1 MTEVLIGS
9 SPVVFLVQ
17 EHWILEQQI
26 SELETSLEKRGLGWA
41 MFGQATPAQL
51 RALVVRFRD
60 HLTAHFHHEEEGFYS
75 RVRRALRE
83 KGRTEGLLHE
93 FLTSEGHYDLAAHRT
108 LAEQTAAMV
117 SLLDE
122 FDGGARRR
130 GQAQARLSAL
140 AKQVRHILERH
151 AAAEEKWVF
160 PMAEEIL
167 RSADAR

>member
-9 SPVVFLVQ
+9 SPVALLVQ
-17 EHWILEQQI
+17 EHRILEQQI
-26 SELETSLEKRGLGWA
+26 GELETSLEKRGLGWA

-51 RALVVRFRD
+51 RALVIRFRD
-60 HLTAHFHHEEEGFYS
+60 HLMAHFRHEEGGFYC

-83 KGRTEGLLHE
+83 KGQQEGLLHE
-93 FLTSEGHYDLAAHRT
+93 FFASEGRYDLAAHQVLT
-108 LAEQTAAMV
+108 EQTAAMV

-122 FDGGARRR
+122 FDGGTRRR
-130 GQAQARLSAL
+130 GQAQGRLFAL
-140 AKQVRHILERH
+140 AKQVRHVLERH

-160 PMAEEIL
+160 PMAEEVL